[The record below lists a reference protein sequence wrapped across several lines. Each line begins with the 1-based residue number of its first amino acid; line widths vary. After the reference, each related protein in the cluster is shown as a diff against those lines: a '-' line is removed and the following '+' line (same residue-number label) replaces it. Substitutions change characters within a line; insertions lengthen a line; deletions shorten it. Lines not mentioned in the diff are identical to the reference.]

1 MKTKPALCAALAL
14 SFGLV
19 AGAASASLAWFLGLA
34 LAGRRLQAWFARPQS
49 WRVLDAVTGC
59 TMLGLAWWVWS
70 GTQVA

>member
-1 MKTKPALCAALAL
+1 
-14 SFGLV
+14 
-19 AGAASASLAWFLGLA
+19 LA

>member
-1 MKTKPALCAALAL
+1 MGAIGAREPGAFKAA
-14 SFGLV
+14 FV